1 VETSGLVISHYRVLE
16 PIGEGGM
23 GEVYLGV
30 DETLKRKVAL
40 KAIRPDHRLDP
51 TTKMRFLREAR
62 VLSQLDHPNICRV
75 YDYLETPER
84 DWLVLELVEGR
95 TLSEALSSPIDRL
108 KIAQQIA
115 AVLVATHATGVVH
128 RDLKPG
134 NVMVTATGD
143 VKVLDFGLSAVFDPG
158 TASAPSPELDA
169 TAAPIGSE
177 MPDGSLDET
186 HTVAIRTARPV
197 LGDDSSSTPSVAGV
211 VKGTVG
217 YMSPEQARGEVA
229 TPASDMYSFGLL
241 LQELFTRQRPY
252 EPATDYYE
260 LLDRTRRGI
269 SREPVGLP
277 APIAA
282 LVKRLKSL
290 APAQRPTAVDTLERL
305 RWIGDA
311 PRRRRRNLVAAAVV
325 VAAVLGAIKYAVDL
339 SRERNAALAARDEA
353 QLRRGQAE
361 SLIGF
366 MVGDLRTKL
375 TAVGRLE
382 ILDDVGRKALE
393 YFASVPDNALS
404 DEELYRRS
412 QALHQLGQVQ
422 QARGDNAAA
431 LKTYEES
438 LGQAEEVVRRR
449 PDNAEWQLGLGTS
462 HFYVADVQMRGG
474 DLDSALAHFRAYQQI
489 AEKLVAQEPANFTY
503 RLEQSY
509 GHSNVAAIY
518 QRQGNLQGAR
528 EQLEIVAKLQA
539 ELAAQKPTDQ
549 TLQTSRANAFNR
561 LGIVEDQLG
570 DLAAADASFAREIEV
585 HHQILAK
592 DPRNMRARRRLEV
605 GLIYR
610 GLLLRARGETQ
621 QAITTLE
628 TAFREA
634 QALAR
639 LDPTNADWTRDVAA
653 AANALA
659 RLDVDQGRHARAIE
673 RLRGSRAIMS
683 DLAKK
688 NPTRAI
694 ELRDLGGVH
703 TRLAEALRHSR
714 DLAAA
719 STEINAACSL
729 LAPLAEKTPR
739 EAETLRSFAQANEER
754 GLIAA
759 SQGQAARAREA
770 WEAAAATLA
779 PLMAGT
785 RDRNLLEVWARLMV
799 RLERRDEAKAVFKQL
814 DAIGYREPTLMAL
827 RLP

>member
-16 PIGEGGM
+16 AIGEGGM

-84 DWLVLELVEGR
+84 DWLVLELVDGR
-95 TLSEALSSPIDRL
+95 TLSDALSSPIDRL

-115 AVLVATHATGVVH
+115 AVLVATHAAGVVH

-134 NVMVTATGD
+134 NVMVTGTGE
-143 VKVLDFGLSAVFDPG
+143 VKVLDFGLSAVINAG
-158 TASAPSPELDA
+158 TSPSPEFDGP
-169 TAAPIGSE
+169 AAPHGTE
-177 MPDGSLDET
+177 MSNASLEDT
-186 HTVAIRTARPV
+186 RSVAIGPARPV
-197 LGDDSSSTPSVAGV
+197 LGDDSSSTPSIAGV

-229 TPASDMYSFGLL
+229 TPASDMYSFGLV

-252 EPATDYYE
+252 EPATDYVE
-260 LLDRTRRGI
+260 LLDRARRGV

-277 APIAA
+277 APITA

-311 PRRRRRNLVAAAVV
+311 PRRRRRNLIAAAVAI
-325 VAAVLGAIKYAVDL
+325 AAVLGAIKYAVDL

-422 QARGDNAAA
+422 QARGDNTAA

-438 LGQAEEVVRRR
+438 LAQAEEVVRRR
-449 PDNAEWQLGLGTS
+449 PDNPAWQLGLGTS

-489 AEKLVAQEPANFTY
+489 AEKLVAQEPTNFTY

-528 EQLEIVAKLQA
+528 EQLEIVTRLQD
-539 ELAAQKPTDQ
+539 ELASQKPNDQ
-549 TLQTSRANAFNR
+549 PLQTSRANAFNR
-561 LGIVEDQLG
+561 LGIVEDLLG
-570 DLAAADASFAREIEV
+570 DLAAADASFEREIEI
-585 HHQILAK
+585 HNQILAK

-610 GLLLRARGETQ
+610 GLLLRARGETR
-621 QAITTLE
+621 QAVATLE
-628 TAFREA
+628 TALHEA
-634 QALAR
+634 QALAT
-639 LDPTNADWTRDVAA
+639 LDPTNADWKRDLAA
-653 AANALA
+653 AGNALA

-673 RLRGSRAIMS
+673 RLRASREIMS

-694 ELRDLGGVH
+694 ELRDLAGVH
-703 TRLAEALRHSR
+703 TRLAEALRQAR
-714 DLAAA
+714 DLHAA
-719 STEINAACSL
+719 SAEIGAALSL
-729 LAPLAEKTPR
+729 LRPLGGKNPR
-739 EAETLRSFAQANEER
+739 DAETLRYLALADEER
-754 GLIAA
+754 GSIAH
-759 SQGQAARAREA
+759 SQGHSANAREA
-770 WEAAAATLA
+770 WEAAAATLK
-779 PLMAGT
+779 PSMAGT
-785 RDRNLLEVWARLMV
+785 RDRNLLEVWTRLMV
-799 RLERRDEAKAVFKQL
+799 RLDRRAEAKAAFNQL
-814 DAIGYREPTLMAL
+814 DAIGYREPTLMAA

>member
-1 VETSGLVISHYRVLE
+1 METSGLVISHYRVLE
-16 PIGEGGM
+16 AIGEGGM

-115 AVLVATHATGVVH
+115 AVLVATHAAGVVH

-134 NVMVTATGD
+134 NVMVTGTGE
-143 VKVLDFGLSAVFDPG
+143 VKVLDFGLSAVVDSG
-158 TASAPSPELDA
+158 TPSSSTDDASAVLDGPA
-169 TAAPIGSE
+169 MLNASLEETRSILIG
-177 MPDGSLDET
+177 P
-186 HTVAIRTARPV
+186 ARPV
-197 LGDDSSSTPSVAGV
+197 LGDDSSSTPSIAGV
-211 VKGTVG
+211 VKGTLG

-229 TPASDMYSFGLL
+229 TPASDMYSFGLV

-252 EPATDYYE
+252 EPATDYLE
-260 LLDRTRRGI
+260 LLERTRRGV

-305 RWIGDA
+305 RWISDA
-311 PRRRRRNLVAAAVV
+311 PRRRRRNLVAAAVAI
-325 VAAVLGAIKYAVDL
+325 AAVLGAIKYAVDL

-361 SLIGF
+361 NLIGF

-393 YFASVPDNALS
+393 YFASVPDRALS

-412 QALHQLGQVQ
+412 QALHQLGQVL

-438 LGQAEEVVRRR
+438 LAQAEEVVRRR
-449 PDNAEWQLGLGTS
+449 PDNPEWQLGLGTS
-462 HFYVADVQMRGG
+462 HFYVADVRMRAG

-489 AEKLVAQEPANFTY
+489 AEKLVARDPTNFTY

-528 EQLEIVAKLQA
+528 EQLEIGTRLQA
-539 ELAAQKPTDQ
+539 ELSSQKPNDQ
-549 TLQTSRANAFNR
+549 TLQISRANAFNR
-561 LGIVEDQLG
+561 LGIVEDLLG
-570 DLAAADASFAREIEV
+570 DLAAADASFEREIEIHNQV
-585 HHQILAK
+585 LAK
-592 DPRNMRARRRLEV
+592 DARNMRVRRRLEV

-610 GLLLRARGETQ
+610 GLLLRARGETR
-621 QAITTLE
+621 AASATLE
-628 TAFREA
+628 TALREA
-634 QALAR
+634 QALVA
-639 LDPTNADWTRDVAA
+639 LDPTNADWKRDLAA
-653 AANALA
+653 AGNALA
-659 RLDVDQGRHARAIE
+659 RIDVDQGRHARAIE
-673 RLRGSRAIMS
+673 RLRASRESMA

-688 NPTRAI
+688 NPTRTI

-703 TRLAEALRHSR
+703 TRLAEALRQAR
-714 DLAAA
+714 DLPAAA
-719 STEINAACSL
+719 AEIGVALSL
-729 LAPLAEKTPR
+729 LVPLSEKNPR
-739 EAETLRSFAQANEER
+739 DAETLRYLALADEER
-754 GLIAA
+754 GSIAVA
-759 SQGQAARAREA
+759 QGQSARAREA
-770 WEAAAATLA
+770 WEAGAAMLK

-785 RDRNLLEVWARLMV
+785 RDRNLLEVWTRLMV
-799 RLERRDEAKAVFKQL
+799 RLDRRDEAKAAFNQL

-827 RLP
+827 KLP